1 MPNYDGEI
9 DKPNNCKPCL
19 QLDGNNTPG
28 RRLEIENVITVPW
41 LSMEGQFEHT
51 HTNKYIYIFILYI
64 QCSKLP

>member
-9 DKPNNCKPCL
+9 YKPSKCKPCL

-41 LSMEGQFEHT
+41 LSMEGQLEHT
-51 HTNKYIYIFILYI
+51 HKQIYI
-64 QCSKLP
+64 